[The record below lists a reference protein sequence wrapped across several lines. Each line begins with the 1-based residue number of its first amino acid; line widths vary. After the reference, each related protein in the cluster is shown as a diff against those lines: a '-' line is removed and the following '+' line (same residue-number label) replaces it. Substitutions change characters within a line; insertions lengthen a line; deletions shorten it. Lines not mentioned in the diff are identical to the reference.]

1 MDYIMWRVVDSYVQA
16 MPKEFFAANRKYQV
30 EIHGPQESERWSYCL
45 RVMSKYMDMSVGRLF
60 VDAAFDDSSKNT
72 VSFNLSSEILECVVS
87 LAVC

>member
-1 MDYIMWRVVDSYVQA
+1 
-16 MPKEFFAANRKYQV
+16 
-30 EIHGPQESERWSYCL
+30 
-45 RVMSKYMDMSVGRLF
+45 LF

>member
-1 MDYIMWRVVDSYVQA
+1 MWRVVDSYVQA